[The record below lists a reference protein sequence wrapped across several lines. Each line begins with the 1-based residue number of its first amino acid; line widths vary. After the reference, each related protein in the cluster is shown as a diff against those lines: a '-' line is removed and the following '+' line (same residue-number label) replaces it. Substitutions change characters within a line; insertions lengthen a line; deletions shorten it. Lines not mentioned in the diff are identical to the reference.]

1 MQLGEIL
8 SKAWTIIWK
17 HKVLWIFGL
26 LTGLSSVNTTS
37 SFSQS
42 SEGQQLP
49 SQLENYLT
57 QLPNWQIALSALM
70 VILVVLLLVVLLI
83 FLGTMGRIG
92 LIRGASQADRGA
104 PKLSFGELFQGG
116 LPYFWR
122 VFGLNL
128 LVGFAFALI
137 VILIMIASIPL
148 AISVVGL
155 FCVIPMICLLAPL
168 GFLVNL
174 LIELSNNAIVLER
187 KSIPDGLR
195 RGWQMVSA
203 NLGQIILLGG
213 VLLLISWGAG
223 FIIGLPF
230 ALFLTPLLGGLLI
243 GTDISMSGGTLITVL
258 LMIAYLPI
266 LLLLNGILQGYIRSA
281 WTLAYLR
288 LTARNPILEPNSS
301 PVQ

>member
-92 LIRGASQADRGA
+92 LIRGASLENAVCFDGA
-104 PKLSFGELFQGG
+104 
-116 LPYFWR
+116 R
-122 VFGLNL
+122 VMNP
-128 LVGFAFALI
+128 
-137 VILIMIASIPL
+137 S
-148 AISVVGL
+148 
-155 FCVIPMICLLAPL
+155 
-168 GFLVNL
+168 
-174 LIELSNNAIVLER
+174 
-187 KSIPDGLR
+187 GLR
-195 RGWQMVSA
+195 FPDECCRHCACRDGNCWRPHPPRRA
-203 NLGQIILLGG
+203 KPDDRDKRRKLGH
-213 VLLLISWGAG
+213 
-223 FIIGLPF
+223 
-230 ALFLTPLLGGLLI
+230 
-243 GTDISMSGGTLITVL
+243 
-258 LMIAYLPI
+258 IAA
-266 LLLLNGILQGYIRSA
+266 S
-281 WTLAYLR
+281 
-288 LTARNPILEPNSS
+288 
-301 PVQ
+301 